1 MSGPVEAGKG
11 THELIFAEY
20 DNSSVGEEEHFELRQ
35 LWETLTDWRVI
46 VCALIN
52 ASVITPGMS
61 AFAIRTFTHAEKSFS
76 VWYHP
81 ILAVSL

>member
-1 MSGPVEAGKG
+1 MS
-11 THELIFAEY
+11 EY

-52 ASVITPGMS
+52 MSVITPGMS
-61 AFAIRTFTHAEKSFS
+61 VFTTRAYTDPDKSLS
-76 VWYHP
+76 VWHHLIP
-81 ILAVSL
+81 TVSVYCFVTFCVS

>member
-1 MSGPVEAGKG
+1 M
-11 THELIFAEY
+11 
-20 DNSSVGEEEHFELRQ
+20 GEEEHFELRQ

-61 AFAIRTFTHAEKSFS
+61 AFTILRAFTHTEKSFS
-76 VWYHP
+76 VWYHL
-81 ILAVSL
+81 ILAVSMQCCTIVCI